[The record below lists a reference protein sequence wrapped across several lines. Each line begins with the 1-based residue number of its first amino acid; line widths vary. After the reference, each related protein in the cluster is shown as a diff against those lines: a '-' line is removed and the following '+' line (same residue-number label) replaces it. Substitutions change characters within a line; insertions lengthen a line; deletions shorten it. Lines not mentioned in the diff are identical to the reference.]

1 MIIDK
6 GGVADGTS
14 KTGSGMLGLFR
25 PSHERAVV
33 KYCLE
38 FYRMLQDKGYNIGL
52 EQNGGLNL
60 ATTKDRL
67 ISLTRRANRYKPT
80 GLECHVLTRQEISE
94 FHPYLF
100 TEDLQGAIWVPED
113 SMVNPKKVSEVLAHL
128 SYQGGARFVGNC
140 ELQKVITNSS
150 GASILLPGPK
160 NVENCRVMGVQTN
173 LGHIECEYFVN
184 CAGIWARSIG
194 KLSDP
199 TVKVPICPAEHYFL
213 SFKRIDE
220 IADKPLPTVRD
231 YDNHIY
237 LRRIRDSFLMGAFE
251 PKARPWRYVKQQQ
264 QKKPV
269 LLLDR
274 ILLQNLLYIVPFHLQ
289 FKVWSYGQNSQTW
302 D

>member
-1 MIIDK
+1 M
-6 GGVADGTS
+6 
-14 KTGSGMLGLFR
+14 R
-25 PSHERAVV
+25 
-33 KYCLE
+33 
-38 FYRMLQDKGYNIGL
+38 
-52 EQNGGLNL
+52 
-60 ATTKDRL
+60 
-67 ISLTRRANRYKPT
+67 
-80 GLECHVLTRQEISE
+80 
-94 FHPYLF
+94 
-100 TEDLQGAIWVPED
+100 
-113 SMVNPKKVSEVLAHL
+113 
-128 SYQGGARFVGNC
+128 
-140 ELQKVITNSS
+140 
-150 GASILLPGPK
+150 
-160 NVENCRVMGVQTN
+160 
-173 LGHIECEYFVN
+173 
-184 CAGIWARSIG
+184 AGIWARSIG